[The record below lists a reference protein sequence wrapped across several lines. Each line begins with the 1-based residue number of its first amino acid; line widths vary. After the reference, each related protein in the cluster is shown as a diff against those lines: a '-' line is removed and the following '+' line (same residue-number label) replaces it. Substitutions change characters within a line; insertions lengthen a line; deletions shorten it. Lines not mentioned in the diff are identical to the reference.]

1 MNIPRPRQEA
11 CRHRCRSSWNPGRER
26 PSYIGKDYVSKK
38 YEGEGLF
45 AMDIPWMRQVVFR
58 NTRRSSWYPG
68 RERPSE
74 TRKEEQ
80 QQDGGMDE
88 K

>member
-1 MNIPRPRQEA
+1 
-11 CRHRCRSSWNPGRER
+11 
-26 PSYIGKDYVSKK
+26 
-38 YEGEGLF
+38 
-45 AMDIPWMRQVVFR
+45 MDIPWMRQVVFR